1 MDSFVCQRLENRTL
15 TKYIFVTGGVVSSLG
30 KGILAASLGLLL
42 RARKFSVTIQKL
54 DPYLNVDPG
63 TMSPYQHG
71 EVFVTEDGAETDLD
85 LGHYERFIGTDVS
98 QINNVTAGSIYQ
110 SVLSRERAGDYLGGT
125 VQMVPHV
132 SNEIKERI
140 RRVATTSGAEIV
152 IVEVGGTVGDIEGL
166 IFLESIRQ
174 FRNEVGREN
183 VAYVHI
189 TLLPS
194 LKATN
199 EVKTKPTQHSVEVL
213 RSKGIQ
219 PDILVCRTEKLL
231 TKPLKEKLSLY
242 TDVPVESVIE
252 CKDQK
257 IIYEVP
263 LALEKENLADR
274 ILDKLCLVSPPPD
287 LTTWQEMVNKLKKPE
302 GVGTKKVARI
312 AIVGKY
318 IKLSDSYISVI
329 EALNHAGAHCNVE
342 IEKVWVLSDDL
353 ETNVNY
359 EDIFKDVD
367 GVVVPGGFGDRG
379 IEGKINAIK
388 YARENK
394 IPYLGLCLGMQCAV
408 IEFARNVCGLTGANS
423 SEFSPETLH
432 PVIDLMPEQ
441 EGITQKGGTMRLGSY
456 PCVLLPG
463 TKARAVYSEELI
475 YERHRHRYELN
486 NFYRERLSLGG
497 MLFCGVSPDNS
508 LVELIELRNH
518 PWFVASQF
526 HPEFKSRP
534 EKPHPLFVGFM
545 KTILGLPLAEA
556 TSLKPQAISE
566 NKIADN

>member
-1 MDSFVCQRLENRTL
+1 M

-30 KGILAASLGLLL
+30 KGILAASLGCLL

-85 LGHYERFIGTDVS
+85 LGHYERFIGVDLS

-110 SVLSRERAGDYLGGT
+110 SVINRERAGDYLGGT

-140 RRVATTSGAEIV
+140 RRAATNSGADIV

-166 IFLESIRQ
+166 IFLEAIRQ
-174 FRNEVGREN
+174 FRNDVGREN
-183 VAYVHI
+183 VANVHV
-189 TLLPS
+189 TLLPN
-194 LKATN
+194 LKATS
-199 EVKTKPTQHSVEVL
+199 EIRTKPTQHSVEIL
-213 RSKGIQ
+213 RGKGIQ
-219 PDILVCRTEKLL
+219 PDILVCRTEKVVP
-231 TKPLKEKLSLY
+231 KSIKEKLSLY
-242 TDVPVESVIE
+242 TDVPIESVIE

-257 IIYEVP
+257 SIYEVP
-263 LALEKENLADR
+263 IALEKEGLAER
-274 ILDKLCLVSPPPD
+274 IMDKLCLVSAPPD
-287 LTTWQEMVNKLKKPE
+287 LTSWQDLVNKLRKPE
-302 GVGTKKVARI
+302 GVNGKKLVKI

-318 IKLSDSYISVI
+318 IKLSDSYISVV
-329 EALNHAGAHCNVE
+329 EAINHAGVNLGVE
-342 IEKVWVLSDDL
+342 VEVKWVLSDDL
-353 ETNVNY
+353 ESQV
-359 EDIFKDVD
+359 DFKEVFSEID
-367 GVVVPGGFGDRG
+367 GIIVPGGFGDRG

-388 YARENK
+388 YCRENE
-394 IPYLGLCLGMQCAV
+394 IPFFGLCLGMQCAV

-423 SEFSPETLH
+423 TEFARDTLH

-441 EGITQKGGTMRLGSY
+441 EGVTQKGGTMRLGRY
-456 PCVLLPG
+456 PCTLLPN
-463 TKARAVYSEELI
+463 TKSFASYGDELI

-486 NFYRERLSLGG
+486 NFYREKLNLGG
-497 MLFCGVSPDNS
+497 MVFSGVSPDNA
-508 LVELIELRNH
+508 LVELIELKNH

-545 KTILGLPLAEA
+545 KTILGLPL
-556 TSLKPQAISE
+556 E
-566 NKIADN
+566 NKKCSELKTDNASQI

>member
-1 MDSFVCQRLENRTL
+1 M

-30 KGILAASLGLLL
+30 KGILAASLGCLL

-85 LGHYERFIGTDVS
+85 LGHYERFISTDVS

-110 SVLSRERAGDYLGGT
+110 SVINRERTGDYLGGT

-140 RRVATTSGAEIV
+140 RRAATSSNAEIV

-166 IFLESIRQ
+166 IFLEAIRQ
-174 FRNEVGREN
+174 FRNDVGREN

-189 TLLPS
+189 TLLPN

-199 EVKTKPTQHSVEVL
+199 EIKTKPTQHSVEIL
-213 RSKGIQ
+213 RGKGIQ
-219 PDILVCRTEKLL
+219 PDILVCRTERAL
-231 TKPLKEKLSLY
+231 PRSIKEKLSLY
-242 TDVPVESVIE
+242 TDVPIESVIE

-257 IIYEVP
+257 SIYEVP
-263 LALEKENLADR
+263 LVLEKEGLAER
-274 ILDKLCLVSPPPD
+274 ILDKLCLVSIPPD
-287 LTTWQEMVNKLKKPE
+287 LSKWQELVNKLKKPE
-302 GVGTKKVARI
+302 GVGGKKLIKI

-318 IKLSDSYISVI
+318 IKLSDAYISVV
-329 EALNHAGAHCNVE
+329 EAINHASVHCGIEVE
-342 IEKVWVLSDDL
+342 IKWVLSDSLDD
-353 ETNVNY
+353 TVNLK
-359 EDIFKDVD
+359 EVFQDVD
-367 GVVVPGGFGDRG
+367 GVIVPGGFGDRG

-394 IPYLGLCLGMQCAV
+394 VPYLGLCLGMQCAV

-423 SEFSPETLH
+423 SEFSSDTLH

-441 EGITQKGGTMRLGSY
+441 ENVSQKGGTMRLGKY
-456 PCVLLPG
+456 PCVLLEG
-463 TKARAVYSEELI
+463 TKSRLVYNNEELI

-486 NFYRERLSLGG
+486 NFYRERLNLGG
-497 MLFCGVSPDNS
+497 MIFSGISPNNL
-508 LVELIELRNH
+508 LVELIELKNH

-526 HPEFKSRP
+526 HPEFKSRL
-534 EKPHPLFVGFM
+534 EKPHPLFIGFM
-545 KTILGLPLAEA
+545 KTILGLPLIEEK
-556 TSLKPQAISE
+556 TISKRQ
-566 NKIADN
+566 NS

>member
-1 MDSFVCQRLENRTL
+1 M

-71 EVFVTEDGAETDLD
+71 EVFVTDDGAETDLD
-85 LGHYERFIGTDVS
+85 LGHYERFVGADVS

-110 SVLSRERAGDYLGGT
+110 SVISRERAGDYLGGT

-140 RRVATTSGAEIV
+140 RRVATSSNAEIV

-166 IFLESIRQ
+166 IFLEAIRQ

-183 VAYVHI
+183 VAYVHV

-199 EVKTKPTQHSVEVL
+199 EVKTKPTQHSVEIL
-213 RSKGIQ
+213 RGKGVQ
-219 PDILVCRTEKLL
+219 PDVLVCRTEKPI
-231 TKPLKEKLSLY
+231 TKLLKEKLSLY

-263 LALEKENLADR
+263 LALEKEGLAER

-287 LTTWQEMVNKLKKPE
+287 LTKWQDMVSKLKKPE
-302 GVGTKKVARI
+302 GVGGKKIVRI
-312 AIVGKY
+312 AVVGKY
-318 IKLSDSYISVI
+318 VKLSDSYISVT
-329 EALNHAGAHCNVE
+329 EALNHAGAYCNVE
-342 IEKVWVLSDDL
+342 VEKVWVLSDDL
-353 ETNVNY
+353 EADVRL
-359 EDIFKDVD
+359 EEIFKDID
-367 GVVVPGGFGDRG
+367 GIVVPGGFGDRG
-379 IEGKINAIK
+379 IEGKISAIK
-388 YARENK
+388 YARESK
-394 IPYLGLCLGMQCAV
+394 VPYLGLCLGMQCAV
-408 IEFARNVCGLTGANS
+408 IEFARNVCGLNGANS
-423 SEFSPETLH
+423 TEFSPETLH
-432 PVIDLMPEQ
+432 PIIDLMPEQ
-441 EGITQKGGTMRLGSY
+441 ESVSQKGATMRLGKY

-463 TKARAVYSEELI
+463 TKARAVYEEELI

-497 MLFCGVSPDNS
+497 MVFSGISPDNL

-518 PWFVASQF
+518 PYFVASQF
-526 HPEFKSRP
+526 HPEFKSKP

-545 KTILGLPLAEA
+545 KTILGLPLQEQK
-556 TSLKPQAISE
+556 SLELGGLNLEKNPNSL
-566 NKIADN
+566 